1 MKPSKKQ
8 FTQDIATN
16 RTKMT
21 IIGMSNI
28 GKTFWSKRLSERGF
42 KHINCDQILE
52 EILEPELKKFGYK
65 GLSEIAKWLG
75 HPYEKQFKE
84 NEKIISELEKEIIVN
99 ILDDLENQDENIV
112 IDTPGSIIYTGDEV
126 CSRLKDKTMIVYIE
140 STPEMR
146 EEMFQN
152 FLKNPKP
159 IIWQNSYNK
168 DAEES
173 EHDSLARC
181 YPELLAYRI
190 SKYEKYADLL
200 IPYHT
205 LRENMSAEEFLE
217 RLTQEL

>member
-8 FTQDIATN
+8 FTQDIAAN
-16 RTKMT
+16 KVKMT

-52 EILEPELKKFGYK
+52 KKLEPELKKFGYK

-75 HPYEKQFKE
+75 QPYEKQFKE
-84 NEKIISELEKEIIVN
+84 NEKIISELEKEITIN
-99 ILDDLENQDENIV
+99 ILDDLENHDENII
-112 IDTPGSIIYTGDEV
+112 IDTPGSIIYTGDEI
-126 CSRLKDKTMIVYIE
+126 CSKLKDKTVIVYIE

-146 EEMFQN
+146 AEMFEN

-168 DAEES
+168 DAEEN
-173 EHDSLARC
+173 EYDSLARC